1 MLDDL
6 HESIDRNS
14 ASSAARQERKH
25 VAPDAGGERAGETG
39 GDQTAAP
46 FSAADL
52 DLIRSALKPEPAD
65 EDRRFTLIG
74 LFGLVTF
81 ASVVLALGK
90 YLPKPI
96 FAGVTG
102 LATLVGMVALS
113 LIKGPPMVI
122 QLGWWLLLSIYLLA
136 IGWAVWG

>member
-6 HESIDRNS
+6 HESIDKNS

-25 VAPDAGGERAGETG
+25 VAPDANGKRSNETG
-39 GDQTAAP
+39 GDETAPP
-46 FSAADL
+46 FSAAAL
-52 DLIRSALKPEPAD
+52 DLIRSALKPEQAD
-65 EDRRFTLIG
+65 EDRSFTLTG
-74 LFGLVTF
+74 LFALITF
-81 ASVVLALGK
+81 VAVVLALGN